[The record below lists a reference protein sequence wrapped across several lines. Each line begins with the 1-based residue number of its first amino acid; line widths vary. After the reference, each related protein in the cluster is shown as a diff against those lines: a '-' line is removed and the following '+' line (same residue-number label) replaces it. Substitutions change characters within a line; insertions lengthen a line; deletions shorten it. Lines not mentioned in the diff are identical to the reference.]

1 MAIVYL
7 SPVSWNSIAQR
18 PHFFADF
25 LAKNNKAKVIWVD
38 PLPSRFPK
46 IDDIRT
52 KLIGVEAD
60 SISKMENIIVIRA
73 RNVIPIEPLNKLYKV
88 INVYS
93 LNKLIQRIKDE
104 VGSQY
109 CSLVIGKPS
118 AFSLKLMKAINF
130 KYVIADVMDDY
141 PQFFSGLAQVSVNKL
156 LKDILGKAD
165 IALFSSSGLINKYSS
180 LAASS
185 LLIKNAC
192 SHDFLSQLQEN
203 SSDVNT
209 QYLKKEVITYGYIG
223 SIAKWFDWDFIFRL
237 SSEKPNSLIRIIGPN
252 YSKLINLPKNVVL
265 EPAIHHSQIPK
276 IVKSFDYGLIPF
288 KINELTDSV
297 DPVKY
302 YEYTAAKVPVISTSF
317 GEMAQRIDSG
327 FAVTLEQ
334 HLNNK
339 HPIIESPIFWE
350 DRFKLIDRE
359 VLYAQ

>member
-1 MAIVYL
+1 
-7 SPVSWNSIAQR
+7 
-18 PHFFADF
+18 
-25 LAKNNKAKVIWVD
+25 
-38 PLPSRFPK
+38 
-46 IDDIRT
+46 
-52 KLIGVEAD
+52 
-60 SISKMENIIVIRA
+60 
-73 RNVIPIEPLNKLYKV
+73 
-88 INVYS
+88 
-93 LNKLIQRIKDE
+93 
-104 VGSQY
+104 
-109 CSLVIGKPS
+109 
-118 AFSLKLMKAINF
+118 MKAINF